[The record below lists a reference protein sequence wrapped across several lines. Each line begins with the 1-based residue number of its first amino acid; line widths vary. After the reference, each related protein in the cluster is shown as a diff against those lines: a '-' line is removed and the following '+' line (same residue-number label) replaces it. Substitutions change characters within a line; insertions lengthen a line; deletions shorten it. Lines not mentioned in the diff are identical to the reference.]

1 VGDFRTLEIE
11 KEFRGK
17 VTPARY
23 FLKQIQGRSDKLS
36 TTHLLFYQEDN
47 NRFGVTTLFSN

>member
-1 VGDFRTLEIE
+1 MEIE

-23 FLKQIQGRSDKLS
+23 FLKQILGRGDKLS

-47 NRFGVTTLFSN
+47 YRFGVTTLFSN